1 MIPRFHRAVRTP
13 IGKSRECFP
22 KTAWIRRCSAWR
34 AVHIIGEDDYQHVAK
49 LIEAAAE
56 RVTIPT
62 DKQSPFA

>member
-1 MIPRFHRAVRTP
+1 MELEVLREGLTGAVRDAGP
-13 IGKSRECFP
+13 EELRSLLD
-22 KTAWIRRCSAWR
+22 S
-34 AVHIIGEDDYQHVAK
+34 GEFFWLDLVRPTWEHVAK